1 MSKYLKIGLIVIVV
15 LLLGSVAYAQDT
27 LSGTITLWG
36 WSYDSMSETGLID
49 AFEAEHPNVNVE
61 IVVYPAGDTYQNLQ
75 LACSAGQGAPDVVQ
89 IENSN
94 LAGFVALDG
103 CLTDIT
109 DHVQPMLAD
118 FNAYKWSDAELDGR
132 YYAVPW
138 DSGPVVFYYR
148 QDIFAQAGLPTDS
161 ASVSE
166 LVSTWDNYLTV
177 CTTIMQT
184 TGHTCFANS
193 TATNNG
199 RLFEIALWQ
208 QGLGYYDENGAVT
221 VDSAENVATLE
232 KLGEFWAAGVTS
244 EAQPW
249 TDSWYA
255 ELGGTGPDSTATLV
269 EASWM
274 GVFLKTW
281 IAADIPGSWGVAYM
295 PAFAEGQVRAAND
308 GGSTLSIPAES
319 DNKDAALAFID
330 FMLAQPQN
338 QITQFAFND
347 FLPALETT
355 YTDPI
360 FSQPDAFFG
369 DQTPRLIYLDVA
381 RQIPAAN
388 IYGRYYSLMNGHVA
402 TAIQQYST
410 GALSAQ
416 DALTQAADAIRTE
429 TELQ

>member
-1 MSKYLKIGLIVIVV
+1 
-15 LLLGSVAYAQDT
+15 
-27 LSGTITLWG
+27 
-36 WSYDSMSETGLID
+36 
-49 AFEAEHPNVNVE
+49 
-61 IVVYPAGDTYQNLQ
+61 
-75 LACSAGQGAPDVVQ
+75 
-89 IENSN
+89 
-94 LAGFVALDG
+94 
-103 CLTDIT
+103 
-109 DHVQPMLAD
+109 
-118 FNAYKWSDAELDGR
+118 
-132 YYAVPW
+132 
-138 DSGPVVFYYR
+138 
-148 QDIFAQAGLPTDS
+148 
-161 ASVSE
+161 
-166 LVSTWDNYLTV
+166 
-177 CTTIMQT
+177 
-184 TGHTCFANS
+184 
-193 TATNNG
+193 
-199 RLFEIALWQ
+199 
-208 QGLGYYDENGAVT
+208 
-221 VDSAENVATLE
+221 
-232 KLGEFWAAGVTS
+232 
-244 EAQPW
+244 
-249 TDSWYA
+249 
-255 ELGGTGPDSTATLV
+255 
-269 EASWM
+269 M